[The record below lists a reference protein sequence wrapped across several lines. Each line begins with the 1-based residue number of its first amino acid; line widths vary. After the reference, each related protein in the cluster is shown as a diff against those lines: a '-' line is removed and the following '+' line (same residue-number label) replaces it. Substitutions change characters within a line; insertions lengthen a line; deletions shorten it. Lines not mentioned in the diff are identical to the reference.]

1 VRVPDDELVAA
12 AARNLDVAGIPVR
25 HFVVRLPSL
34 DEAFLAI
41 TGQPGAA
48 QREGASR

>member
-1 VRVPDDELVAA
+1 VPDDELVAA

-41 TGQPGAA
+41 TSPA
-48 QREGASR
+48 QTEGASR